1 MKPLLVALF
10 GEKGEV
16 VRYSTAECLAVL
28 SYGRDSDA
36 LQGRIQQRY
45 QRLKESGRK
54 RSKG

>member
-1 MKPLLVALF
+1 MLVALF